1 MIFHLDFCKIFPGY
15 IELFMVAAY
24 FDGLASFFSFYFFFL
39 FFFFFFLYSNVINIT
54 IFIIIFN
61 FSQHLNC

>member
-24 FDGLASFFSFYFFFL
+24 FDGLASFFSFFFF